1 LKPNKNPGALS
12 VDFNIPMALIL
23 GIESSCD
30 ETAAAVVEDG
40 VRIRSS
46 VVSSQ
51 VSTHAIYG
59 GVVPE
64 LASRMHL
71 EAIDPVVDQ
80 ALARAGVSLDDIDGI
95 AATQG
100 PGLIGALLV
109 GFSYAK
115 ALAWARN
122 LPLAGV
128 NHLEA
133 HICSLQLLDN
143 PPKFPFISLVVSG
156 GHTNIYHV
164 KGPGAFTLMGQTRD
178 DAAGEAFDKVAKMM
192 GLSYPGGPA
201 IETLAKKGDPE
212 KIKFPR
218 SMLKKDN
225 FDFSFSGLKSAVAR
239 YLHENPDMSPD
250 VNEGRAAH
258 VAAGFQMAVIDVLC
272 TKLIAAAK
280 DRNCAGI
287 GIAGGVSANQTFVET
302 LAERAAQ
309 HKIKVFSPPLSLCG
323 DNAAMIA
330 ARGWEMI
337 RNNQVCGLEDDVY
350 SRVKTLN

>member
-1 LKPNKNPGALS
+1 
-12 VDFNIPMALIL
+12 MYIL

-40 VRIRSS
+40 VRICSS

-51 VSTHAIYG
+51 VTTHTIYG

-80 ALARAGVSLDDIDGI
+80 ALAQANVSLDDIDGI

-133 HICSLQLLDN
+133 HICSLKLLDK
-143 PPKFPFISLVVSG
+143 PPAFPFICLVVSG

-164 KGPGAFTLMGQTRD
+164 KGPGDFTLMGQTRD

-192 GLSYPGGPA
+192 GIGYPGGPA
-201 IETLAKKGDPE
+201 IEALARQGDPD
-212 KIKFPR
+212 KISFPR
-218 SMLKKDN
+218 SMLKKEN

-239 YLHENPDMSPD
+239 HLHDHPDMPQD
-250 VNEGRAAH
+250 HPAH
-258 VAAGFQMAVIDVLC
+258 VAAGFQMAVIDVLSS
-272 TKLIAAAK
+272 KLIAAAK
-280 DRNCAGI
+280 KKNCGCI
-287 GIAGGVSANQTFVET
+287 GVAGGVSANQTFVDT
-302 LAERAAQ
+302 LSVRAAK
-309 HKIKVFSPPLSLCG
+309 HKIKIFSPPLSLCG

-337 RNNQVCGLEDDVY
+337 QANQVCGLEDDVY
-350 SRVKTLN
+350 SRVKL

>member
-1 LKPNKNPGALS
+1 
-12 VDFNIPMALIL
+12 MLIL

-30 ETAAAVVEDG
+30 ETAAAVVENG

-46 VVSSQ
+46 IVSSQ

-80 ALARAGVSLDDIDGI
+80 ALGQAGVSLDDIDGI

-133 HICSLQLLDN
+133 HICSLQLLEQ
-143 PPKFPFISLVVSG
+143 PPGFPFIALVVSG

-164 KGPGAFTLMGQTRD
+164 KGPGQFTLMGQTRD

-201 IETLAKKGDPE
+201 IEALAKQGDPA

-218 SMLKKDN
+218 SMIKKNN
-225 FDFSFSGLKSAVAR
+225 FDFSFSGLKSAVHR
-239 YLHENPDMSPD
+239 YLHENSGMGSNMAQSDL
-250 VNEGRAAH
+250 AH
-258 VAAGFQMAVIDVLC
+258 VAAGFQMAAIDVLA

-280 DRNCAGI
+280 DKNCTAI
-287 GIAGGVSANQTFVET
+287 GIAGGVSANRTFVDH
-302 LAERAAQ
+302 LRKRAGKFQ
-309 HKIKVFSPPLSLCG
+309 MQLFSPPLSLCG

-337 RNNQVCGLEDDVY
+337 QNGQVCGLGDDVY
-350 SRVKTLN
+350 SRVKSVVGAAD

>member
-1 LKPNKNPGALS
+1 
-12 VDFNIPMALIL
+12 MLIL

-46 VVSSQ
+46 IVSSQ
-51 VSTHAIYG
+51 VSTHAVYG

-64 LASRMHL
+64 LASRMHI

-80 ALARAGVSLDDIDGI
+80 ALDQAGVSLDDIGGI

-133 HICSLQLLDN
+133 HICSLQLLDQ
-143 PPKFPFISLVVSG
+143 PPGFPCIALVVSG

-201 IETLAKKGDPE
+201 IEALAKNGDPE

-218 SMLKKDN
+218 SMLKKGN

-239 YLHENPDMSPD
+239 HLHENPDMGPD
-250 VNEGRAAH
+250 ISQGQHAH

-272 TKLIAAAK
+272 TKLIAAARDK
-280 DRNCAGI
+280 NCSDI
-287 GIAGGVSANQTFVET
+287 GIAGGVSANQTFVDI
-302 LAERAAQ
+302 LSKRADR

-337 RNNQVCGLEDDVY
+337 RDNQVCGLGDDVY
-350 SRVKTLN
+350 SRIKSVVPIA

>member
-1 LKPNKNPGALS
+1 
-12 VDFNIPMALIL
+12 MLIL

-46 VVSSQ
+46 VVASQ

-71 EAIDPVVDQ
+71 EAIDPIVVQ
-80 ALARAGVSLDDIDGI
+80 ALAQAGVSLDDIDGI
-95 AATQG
+95 AATRG

-143 PPKFPFISLVVSG
+143 PPRFPFISLVVSG

-201 IETLAKKGDPE
+201 IEALAKKGDPE

-218 SMLKKDN
+218 SMLGKDN

-239 YLHENPDMSPD
+239 HLHENPDMSENRP
-250 VNEGRAAH
+250 AH
-258 VAAGFQMAVIDVLC
+258 VAAGFQMAVIDVLS
-272 TKLIAAAK
+272 TKLLAAAR
-280 DRNCAGI
+280 DRNCSSI
-287 GIAGGVSANQTFVET
+287 GIAGGVSANRTFVDT
-302 LAERAAQ
+302 LSERAGRHQ
-309 HKIKVFSPPLSLCG
+309 IKVFYPPLSLCG

-337 RNNQVCGLEDDVY
+337 QDNQVCGLGDDVY
-350 SRVKTLN
+350 SRVKF

>member
-1 LKPNKNPGALS
+1 
-12 VDFNIPMALIL
+12 MLIL

-46 VVSSQ
+46 VVASQ

-71 EAIDPVVDQ
+71 EVIDPIVAQ
-80 ALARAGVSLDDIDGI
+80 ALAQAGVSLNDIDGI

-133 HICSLQLLDN
+133 HICSLQLLDT
-143 PPKFPFISLVVSG
+143 PPRFPFISLVVSG

-164 KGPGAFTLMGQTRD
+164 NGPGAFTLMGQTRD

-201 IETLAKKGDPE
+201 IEALAKKGDPE

-218 SMLKKDN
+218 SMLGKDN

-239 YLHENPDMSPD
+239 HLHENPDMSKSGP
-250 VNEGRAAH
+250 AH
-258 VAAGFQMAVIDVLC
+258 VAAGFQMAVIDVLS

-280 DRNCAGI
+280 DRNCSNI
-287 GIAGGVSANQTFVET
+287 GIAGGVSANRTFVDT
-302 LAERAAQ
+302 LSERAGQ
-309 HKIKVFSPPLSLCG
+309 HQMKVFSPPLSLCG

-337 RNNQVCGLEDDVY
+337 RDNQVCGLGDDVY
-350 SRVKTLN
+350 SRVKL

>member
-1 LKPNKNPGALS
+1 MLT
-12 VDFNIPMALIL
+12 L

-30 ETAAAVVEDG
+30 ETAAAVVKDG
-40 VRIRSS
+40 VQIRSS
-46 VVSSQ
+46 VISSQ

-64 LASRMHL
+64 LASRMHI
-71 EAIDPVVDQ
+71 EAIDLVVDQ
-80 ALARAGVSLDDIDGI
+80 ALTQAGATLDDIDGI

-109 GFSYAK
+109 GFTYAK

-128 NHLEA
+128 DHLEA
-133 HICSLQLLDN
+133 HICSLKLLDH
-143 PPKFPFISLVVSG
+143 PPQFPFICLVVSG

-164 KGPGAFTLMGQTRD
+164 KEPRAFKLMGQTRD

-192 GLSYPGGPA
+192 GLNYPGGPA
-201 IETLAKKGDPE
+201 IEALAKKGDPE

-218 SMLKKDN
+218 SMLGKNN

-239 YLHENPDMSPD
+239 HLHEHPDMG
-250 VNEGRAAH
+250 EGWSAH
-258 VAAGFQMAVIDVLC
+258 VAAGFQMAIIDVLS
-272 TKLIAAAK
+272 TKLIAAAR
-280 DRNCAGI
+280 DRNCSGI
-287 GIAGGVSANQTFVET
+287 GIAGGVSANQTFIGI
-302 LAERAAQ
+302 LSKRANQ
-309 HKIKVFSPPLSLCG
+309 HKINVFSPPLSLCG

-337 RNNQVCGLEDDVY
+337 QDNQLCGLEDDVY
-350 SRVKTLN
+350 SRAKTAAGAAN

>member
-1 LKPNKNPGALS
+1 
-12 VDFNIPMALIL
+12 MLIL

-46 VVSSQ
+46 IVASQ
-51 VSTHAIYG
+51 ISTHAIYG

-80 ALARAGVSLDDIDGI
+80 ALAQAGVDLDEIGGI

-115 ALAWARN
+115 AMAWARN

-133 HICSLQLLDN
+133 HICSLQLLDH
-143 PPKFPFISLVVSG
+143 PPTFPFITLVVSG
-156 GHTNIYHV
+156 GHTNIYLV

-201 IETLAKKGDPE
+201 IETLAQKGDPE
-212 KIKFPR
+212 KIHFPR
-218 SMLKKDN
+218 SMLGKDN

-239 YLHENPDMSPD
+239 YLHENPDMDPNI
-250 VNEGRAAH
+250 NEDRAAH
-258 VAAGFQMAVIDVLC
+258 VAAGFQMAVIDVLS
-272 TKLIAAAK
+272 TKLIAAAGQT
-280 DRNCAGI
+280 NCRSI
-287 GIAGGVSANQTFVET
+287 GIAGGVSANQTFVDI
-302 LAERAAQ
+302 LSRRAEQ
-309 HKIKVFSPPLSLCG
+309 HQIKVFSPPLSLCG

-337 RNNQVCGLEDDVY
+337 QSNQVCGLKDDVY
-350 SRVKTLN
+350 SRVKL